1 MKPLINIFKKLDFY
15 QTFYG
20 SYFSKSFLQE
30 KINAIWLFSL
40 LGTFLF
46 YPDTIYPRI
55 KMQLKGKKVQLFKE
69 VTMFAPN
76 FKNITNLAGNL
87 STFHYFGHF
96 GKYFGYYE

>member
-20 SYFSKSFLQE
+20 SYFSKSFFQE

-55 KMQLKGKKVQLFKE
+55 KMQLKGKKVQFKRKSQCLPQ
-69 VTMFAPN
+69 ML
-76 FKNITNLAGNL
+76 KILQI
-87 STFHYFGHF
+87 
-96 GKYFGYYE
+96 

>member
-1 MKPLINIFKKLDFY
+1 MKALINIFKKLGFY

-30 KINAIWLFSL
+30 KKKRHLALYSL

-55 KMQLKGKKVQLFKE
+55 KMQLKGKKS
-69 VTMFAPN
+69 A
-76 FKNITNLAGNL
+76 I
-87 STFHYFGHF
+87 
-96 GKYFGYYE
+96 

>member
-1 MKPLINIFKKLDFY
+1 MNDCFMKPLINIFKKLDFY

-20 SYFSKSFLQE
+20 SYFSKSFFQE

-55 KMQLKGKKVQLFKE
+55 KMQLKGKKSAIQGSHTVCPKL
-69 VTMFAPN
+69 
-76 FKNITNLAGNL
+76 
-87 STFHYFGHF
+87 
-96 GKYFGYYE
+96 